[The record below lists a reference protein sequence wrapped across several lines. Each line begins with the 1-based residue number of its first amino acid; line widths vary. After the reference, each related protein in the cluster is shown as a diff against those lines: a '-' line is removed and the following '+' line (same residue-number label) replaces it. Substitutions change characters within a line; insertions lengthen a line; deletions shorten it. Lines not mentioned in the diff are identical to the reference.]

1 LIAALIVVTMV
12 GAACAPAKPTGAGAT
27 AAPTQTAQP
36 APATSAPTVARPAA
50 RVSDLPAGVDA
61 AGNFY
66 RGDPNAAV
74 KLVEFSD
81 FQ

>member
-1 LIAALIVVTMV
+1 
-12 GAACAPAKPTGAGAT
+12 
-27 AAPTQTAQP
+27 
-36 APATSAPTVARPAA
+36 
-50 RVSDLPAGVDA
+50 VSDLPAGVDA